1 MEKFNVI
8 KDIAERTGGD
18 IYLGIVGP
26 VRTGKSTFI
35 KKFMEELVIPEIDD
49 KYAQE
54 RALDELPQSGGGKT
68 VMTTEPKFIP
78 SEAVEI
84 NVCDGVSAKLRMI
97 DCVGYCIDGAL
108 GFEEDESPRMVHT
121 PWFEEAI
128 PFTEAAEIGTKKV
141 ICEHSTI
148 GIMISTDGTVTDIER
163 SSYVE
168 AEQRVV
174 AEMKELGKPFLMI
187 LNSLNPHADSV
198 ISLAEELQTE
208 YGITVLPMNIAR
220 MTINDMQSVLM
231 ELLYE
236 FPVTEVNV
244 DLPRWIEELDKEH
257 WLRSAFEN
265 AVKNGVSEIK
275 RVRDINILIDA
286 LQIEDI
292 AESVELLNMELGTG
306 SAHIAVTEK
315 EELFYKILAEFAGE
329 EIEGDFTIMR
339 LMKDYSKAYKQWTKI
354 ENAMEDVWN
363 SGYGVVS
370 PRLDEMYLEEPQLI
384 KQGGRFGVK
393 LKASAPSYH
402 IIKADISTEIT
413 PLIGTE
419 SQCEELVKFILSQ
432 FEEDPQQIWN
442 TNIFGKSLQELV
454 QDGIN
459 GKVYQMPE
467 NARHKLQMTLQRI
480 VNDGGGGLIC
490 IIL

>member
-220 MTINDMQSVLM
+220 MTINDMQSV
-231 ELLYE
+231 
-236 FPVTEVNV
+236 
-244 DLPRWIEELDKEH
+244 
-257 WLRSAFEN
+257 
-265 AVKNGVSEIK
+265 
-275 RVRDINILIDA
+275 
-286 LQIEDI
+286 
-292 AESVELLNMELGTG
+292 
-306 SAHIAVTEK
+306 
-315 EELFYKILAEFAGE
+315 
-329 EIEGDFTIMR
+329 
-339 LMKDYSKAYKQWTKI
+339 
-354 ENAMEDVWN
+354 
-363 SGYGVVS
+363 
-370 PRLDEMYLEEPQLI
+370 
-384 KQGGRFGVK
+384 
-393 LKASAPSYH
+393 
-402 IIKADISTEIT
+402 
-413 PLIGTE
+413 
-419 SQCEELVKFILSQ
+419 
-432 FEEDPQQIWN
+432 
-442 TNIFGKSLQELV
+442 
-454 QDGIN
+454 
-459 GKVYQMPE
+459 
-467 NARHKLQMTLQRI
+467 
-480 VNDGGGGLIC
+480 
-490 IIL
+490 